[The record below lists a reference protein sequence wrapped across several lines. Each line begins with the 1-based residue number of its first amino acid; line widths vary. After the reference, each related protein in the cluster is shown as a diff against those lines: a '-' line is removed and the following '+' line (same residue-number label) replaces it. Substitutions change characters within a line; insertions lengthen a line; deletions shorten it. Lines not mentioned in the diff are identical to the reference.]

1 MRQVMDYTVTI
12 PRSAV
17 ISCDT
22 CNHKYLARG
31 RQRPVCTLELR
42 TYCNQQQNYTPPLKL
57 DLDICEKCP
66 MYHFCMVEVYT
77 LREIGT
83 FGVDCINHKLG
94 FAAKEGEN

>member
-1 MRQVMDYTVTI
+1 MTSNTI
-12 PRSAV
+12 S
-17 ISCDT
+17 
-22 CNHKYLARG
+22 LALLRG
-31 RQRPVCTLELR
+31 AFEQLR